1 MLSPL
6 VRRPLGTS
14 ALGRAP
20 LLSAELPTDSGR
32 RVCRDKELAAVSIHE
47 PDVAVL
53 AEEFRLDEK
62 DAELVLRENDGN
74 LEKALRHCLA
84 SIHAQS
90 TFPALYVS
98 WSAATPSL
106 ERRMREEARP
116 AIVVISRA
124 VATAA
129 YLLGIAMLIG
139 FYGTNDGFE
148 LWERRTQQAQHPA

>member
-84 SIHAQS
+84 
-90 TFPALYVS
+90 
-98 WSAATPSL
+98 
-106 ERRMREEARP
+106 
-116 AIVVISRA
+116 
-124 VATAA
+124 
-129 YLLGIAMLIG
+129 
-139 FYGTNDGFE
+139 N
-148 LWERRTQQAQHPA
+148 